1 MQARSRSKKKPRT
14 TDFEQSIQ
22 TRDHQRL
29 PIYSFA
35 PIAKPDARTLIL
47 GSMPGVL
54 SLQKQQYY
62 AHPRNAF
69 WRITAEILGFDA
81 ALPYERRIQALQ
93 DAGIALWDVLNT
105 CEREGSLDAD
115 IARDSM
121 VPNDFAKFFEDHPR
135 IERVFFNGGKAE
147 SVFLKTVRP
156 GIAHLD
162 RIRYQRLP
170 STSPAHAA
178 LSHANKLQVW
188 HAIRS
193 LD

>member
-1 MQARSRSKKKPRT
+1 
-14 TDFEQSIQ
+14 
-22 TRDHQRL
+22 L
-29 PIYSFA
+29 PIYCFA
-35 PIAKPDARTLIL
+35 PIATPAARTLIL

-54 SLQKQQYY
+54 SLQQQQYY

-81 ALPYERRIQALQ
+81 ALPYAQRIQALQ
-93 DAGIALWDVLNT
+93 AAGVALWDVLSS
-105 CEREGSLDAD
+105 CDREGSLDTA

-121 VPNDFAKFFEDHPR
+121 VPNNFADFFAAHPQ

-156 GIAHLD
+156 NVAHLD
-162 RIRYQRLP
+162 RIHYQRLP

-178 LSHANKLQVW
+178 LSHAMKLQAW
-188 HAIRS
+188 CAIRA
-193 LD
+193 

>member
-1 MQARSRSKKKPRT
+1 
-14 TDFEQSIQ
+14 
-22 TRDHQRL
+22 L

-35 PIAKPDARTLIL
+35 PIAAADARTLIL

-54 SLQKQQYY
+54 SLQQQQYY

-81 ALPYERRIQALQ
+81 SLPYAQRVQALQ
-93 DAGIALWDVLNT
+93 DAGIALWDVLNS

-115 IARDSM
+115 IASASM
-121 VPNDFAKFFEDHPR
+121 VPNDFFTFFESHPL

-156 GIAHLD
+156 SVAHRD
-162 RIRYQRLP
+162 SIRYQRLP

-178 LSHANKLQVW
+178 LTHANKLAAW
-188 HAIRS
+188 RAIRS
-193 LD
+193 S